1 MDAKTALALNALNR
15 SFYGDRAGEFS
26 ATREAPWPGWLRLLS
41 AIDNH
46 YPMADLDV
54 LDVGC
59 GNGRFAKFLAENLV
73 GRREQLHYLGIDA
86 SAAMLE
92 RAGALALPFASTE
105 YRLWDF
111 VEIPLRDGF
120 ETRDFSLTV
129 LFGLLHHVPD
139 ALRRRALLRDA
150 AYGLRPGGLLA
161 FTCWQFER
169 IERLREKAIPWEE
182 FNLTAEV
189 PIDVE
194 QLEPGD
200 RLLPWGDSGRVVR
213 YCHFTDEEE
222 TARLTQ
228 GLPLELV
235 ETYSADGRE
244 GNLNRY
250 FIYRRLQKSPS

>member
-1 MDAKTALALNALNR
+1 VNAKTAAALNALNR
-15 SFYGDRAGEFS
+15 SFYGDHAEEFS
-26 ATREAPWPGWLRLLS
+26 VTREAPWPGWLRVLS
-41 AIDNH
+41 AVENH
-46 YPMADLDV
+46 YPAADLDI

-59 GNGRFAKFLAENLV
+59 GNGRFAKFLAENLA
-73 GRREQLHYLGIDA
+73 GRRELHYLGIDA
-86 SAAMLE
+86 SPAMLE
-92 RAGALALPFASTE
+92 RAGSLPLPFASTE
-105 YRLWDF
+105 YCLWDL
-111 VEIPLRDGF
+111 VETPLREGF
-120 ETRDFSLTV
+120 EARDFSLTV

-139 ALRRRALLRDA
+139 LLRRRELIQDA

-169 IERLREKAIPWEE
+169 IERLRQKTIPWEA
-182 FNLTAEV
+182 FNLTAEL

-194 QLEPGD
+194 ELEPGD
-200 RLLPWGDSGRVVR
+200 RLLPWGDSGSVVR

-222 TARLTQ
+222 IEQLTD

-250 FIYRRLQKSPS
+250 FIYRRLQKEAP